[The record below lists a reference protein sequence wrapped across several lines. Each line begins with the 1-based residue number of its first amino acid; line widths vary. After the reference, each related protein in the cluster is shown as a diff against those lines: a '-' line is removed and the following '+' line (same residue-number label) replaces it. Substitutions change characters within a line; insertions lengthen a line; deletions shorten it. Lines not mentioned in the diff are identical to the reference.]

1 MIGNIFDV
9 DLKMIRIFCTVVES
23 GGFTAAQTVLNIG
36 LPRLS
41 TMISDLEARLGTRL
55 CHRGRQGFRLTS
67 EGATTYEAA
76 QALLLEVE
84 KFRERVA
91 MLSARPAHQLKI
103 GIVDGMASLPDAPIA
118 RALQVFY
125 EENPNTHVTLQV
137 MKSDEL
143 EKAVLEQ
150 RLHIGIGAFHRSLP
164 GLHSHPLFSEIY
176 DLYCGQ
182 QHPLYDVVESGPNAM
197 AICNADYVECGQ
209 LVENNK
215 PSRIKFK
222 HKATAYNMEAV
233 TLLLL
238 SGNYIGYL
246 PVHHAQR
253 LVDEGGLGA
262 IDSAAFQYSSLVSY
276 VVRQGEDARSFIVNE
291 FLRTL
296 LSIFDAAGAAE
307 TNNVRPPPGNR
318 IHAQHLS
325 A

>member
-9 DLKMIRIFCTVVES
+9 DLKLIRIYCTVVES

-67 EGATTYEAA
+67 EGAATYEAA

-84 KFRERVA
+84 KFRERITV
-91 MLSARPAHQLKI
+91 LSERPAHQLKI
-103 GIVDGMASLPDAPIA
+103 GIVDGMACLPDAPIA
-118 RALQVFY
+118 RALQIFY

-150 RLHIGIGAFHRSLP
+150 RLHIAIGAFHRSLP
-164 GLHSHPLFSEIY
+164 GLHSQPLFSESY

-182 QHPLYDVVESGPNAM
+182 QHPLYDLAESAPNAL
-197 AICNADYVECGQ
+197 AVCNADYVECGQ
-209 LVENNK
+209 LAENNK
-215 PSRIKFK
+215 PSKIKFK
-222 HKATAYNMEAV
+222 HKATAYNMDAV

-253 LVDEGGLGA
+253 LLDEGSLSA
-262 IDSAAFQYSSLVSY
+262 IDSASFAYSALVSY
-276 VVRQGEDARSFIVNE
+276 VVRQSDETRSFIVTE

-296 LSIFDAAGAAE
+296 VSVFDTGSFAGR
-307 TNNVRPPPGNR
+307 NNLRPLPGDR
-318 IHAQHLS
+318 SHTRQLS